1 MDHAEATTMKAAER
15 YTLSDLSVSEV
26 EEFERHFF
34 DCPQCSEELRILS
47 MLQENARAVFI
58 EQNSTPS
65 STRAAQPAVQA
76 AAERP
81 PKRRFSWQ
89 VAFAPAMV
97 MLIAGVFA
105 GYEIGEGRGGDPQSL
120 NAYPLY
126 AASRGAETAVSV
138 QPGAKFFTVYMDR
151 TWDTDFA
158 SYRAVVRDEAPT
170 GQTGAERVSLP
181 IPAPAQGRLIQVLF
195 PAKSLAAGRYVL
207 TILGKEASGAESKA
221 ADYSFTL
228 RFE

>member
-1 MDHAEATTMKAAER
+1 MDHAEATNMKAAER
-15 YTLSDLSVSEV
+15 YTLGDLSVSEV

-47 MLQENARAVFI
+47 VLQENARAVFI

-65 STRAAQPAVQA
+65 STIAAQPVV
-76 AAERP
+76 AERA
-81 PKRRFSWQ
+81 KRRFSWQ

-97 MLIAGVFA
+97 LLIVGVFA
-105 GYEIGEGRGGDPQSL
+105 GYEIGEGRAGGPQSL

-126 AASRGAETAVSV
+126 AASRGAETVVSV
-138 QPGAKFFTVYMDR
+138 PAGAKFFTVYMDR
-151 TWDTDFA
+151 TWDADFS
-158 SYRAVVRDEAPT
+158 SYRAVVRDDAPA

-207 TILGKEASGAESKA
+207 TILGKDTSGAESKA